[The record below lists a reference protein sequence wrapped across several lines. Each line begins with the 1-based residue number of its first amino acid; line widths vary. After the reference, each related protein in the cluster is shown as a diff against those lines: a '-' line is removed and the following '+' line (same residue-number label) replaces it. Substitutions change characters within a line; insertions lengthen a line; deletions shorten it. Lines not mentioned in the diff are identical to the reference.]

1 MLNARIRKA
10 FVQNK
15 VPIFSIG
22 DPGDLTYD
30 YKIISDK
37 TDEIKKI
44 INNESELSNKIL
56 SAKKPII
63 IIGESVLELK
73 SGKYIFE
80 EIKNF
85 LIKNNK
91 IHEEWNPLN
100 ILIQNAST
108 VGF

>member
-1 MLNARIRKA
+1 MLNARIRKV
-10 FVQNK
+10 FVQKK

-56 SAKKPII
+56 SAKNPII
-63 IIGESVLELK
+63 IIGESVLELE
-73 SGKYIFE
+73 SGKYF
-80 EIKNF
+80 
-85 LIKNNK
+85 
-91 IHEEWNPLN
+91 
-100 ILIQNAST
+100 
-108 VGF
+108 